1 MLNRLMVVAAL
12 AAVVIVPGVAGAQAP
27 AAGEQV
33 WEFDWNAWVK
43 AEQPPAAGDVYAFR
57 GRKGEWIDMLV
68 TVGGWDAK
76 LAVLDGQGKVLGEGA
91 STGRP
96 EVELA
101 LPADGDYYLR
111 VHSQGEY
118 ILLPSLQRVVD
129 TTRRS
134 DKLMMASADF
144 GPYLWLNNH
153 AYERVDGSQLRWKWG
168 ELNQSIVEEQLRDG
182 KVVATHTI
190 TKGAEGHLL
199 MDGKIDGVL
208 SRRDGVVVGDYVEWS
223 APAGEGRRH
232 GLSLQAE
239 DQRLRWETM
248 AKGDTPAVDATEFL
262 DKVGE

>member
-1 MLNRLMVVAAL
+1 MLNRLVVVAAL
-12 AAVVIVPGVAGAQAP
+12 AAAVMVPVLAGAQAP

-76 LAVLDGQGKVLGEGA
+76 VAVLDGQGKVLGERAG
-91 STGRP
+91 SGRP

-134 DKLMMASADF
+134 DELMMASADF

-153 AYERVDGSQLRWKWG
+153 AYERADGSQLRWKWG
-168 ELNQSIVEEQLRDG
+168 ELNKSIVEEQLRDG

-190 TKGAEGHLL
+190 TKGTEGHLL
-199 MDGKIDGVL
+199 MDGKLEGVL
-208 SRRDGVVVGDYVEWS
+208 STRDGTVIGDRVEWS
-223 APAGEGRRH
+223 GTLA
-232 GLSLQAE
+232 LSLRAA
-239 DQRLRWETM
+239 DRRLRWETM
-248 AKGDTPAVDATEFL
+248 GATEIL
-262 DKVGE
+262 APVDK